1 MLNSGEPP
9 FIMHLVPTQ
18 EEVVGVLRDT
28 GALRD
33 GHFEYPNG
41 LHSNEYLQ
49 VPLAMRRY
57 QDARI
62 LSVGLSRLLRSNTEI
77 RALIPELSI
86 VAPATGGLPVA
97 YGVCEALRARQV
109 YWSEG
114 DDEGKPQR
122 FRQYIEPHPGEPV
135 VLVDD
140 ILRSGRRLSALKRI
154 MEEHGAQVLALAV
167 IVYQP
172 RPRTHDFGSLPLYY
186 LARLEASYYADAS
199 FCDMCKASRPV
210 EKVRV

>member
-1 MLNSGEPP
+1 
-9 FIMHLVPTQ
+9 MHLLPTQ
-18 EEVVGVLRDT
+18 EEVVGILRDT
-28 GALRD
+28 EALRD

-41 LHSNEYLQ
+41 THSNEYLQ

-62 LSVGLSRLLRSNTEI
+62 LSVGLSRRLRSNSEI

-97 YGVCEALRARQV
+97 YGVCEALQARQV
-109 YWSEG
+109 YWAEG
-114 DDEGKPQR
+114 DEEGKPQR
-122 FRQYIEPHPGEPV
+122 FRQYIEPQPGEPV

-140 ILRSGRRLSALKRI
+140 ILRSGRRLSELKRL
-154 MEEHGAQVLALAV
+154 MEQHGAHVLALAV

-172 RPRTHDFGSLPLYY
+172 TPQTHDFGSLPLYY
-186 LARLEASYYADAS
+186 LARLEASYYSDAS
-199 FCDMCKASRPV
+199 SCQMCKASQPIQ
-210 EKVRV
+210 KVRI

>member
-1 MLNSGEPP
+1 
-9 FIMHLVPTQ
+9 MHLLPTQ

-41 LHSNEYLQ
+41 THSNEYLQ

-62 LSVGLSRLLRSNTEI
+62 LSVGLSRRLRSNSEI

-109 YWSEG
+109 YWAEG

-140 ILRSGRRLSALKRI
+140 ILRSGRRLSELKRL
-154 MEEHGAQVLALAV
+154 MEQHGAQVLALAV
-167 IVYQP
+167 IVCQP
-172 RPRTHDFGSLPLYY
+172 TPQTHDFGSLPLYY
-186 LARLEASYYADAS
+186 LARLEASYYSDAS
-199 FCDMCKASRPV
+199 SCDLCKASQPIQ
-210 EKVRV
+210 KVRI

>member
-1 MLNSGEPP
+1 
-9 FIMHLVPTQ
+9 MHLLPTQ

-41 LHSNEYLQ
+41 THSNEYLQ

-62 LSVGLSRLLRSNTEI
+62 LSVGLSRRLRSNSEI

-109 YWSEG
+109 YWAEG

-140 ILRSGRRLSALKRI
+140 ILRSGRRLSELKRL
-154 MEEHGAQVLALAV
+154 MEQHGAQVLALAV
-167 IVYQP
+167 IVYQATP
-172 RPRTHDFGSLPLYY
+172 QTHDFGSLPLYY
-186 LARLEASYYADAS
+186 LARLEASYYSDAS
-199 FCDMCKASRPV
+199 SCDLCKASQPIQ
-210 EKVRV
+210 KVRI